1 MYRAFKFR
9 GYLRDPRFESRIY
22 KISNGFLK
30 TLYPTVSFI
39 AGLNLNWLGS
49 VRQATDGWIIKMD
62 RPRLLPPF
70 SPQEEPSEEEKLG
83 GKKTLCASQC
93 QAKLPAGK
101 NALGPGV
108 EPQG

>member
-30 TLYPTVSFI
+30 TLYSTVSFI

-70 SPQEEPSEEEKLG
+70 SPRPSEEEKLG
-83 GKKTLCASQC
+83 GKKTLRASQC

>member
-1 MYRAFKFR
+1 
-9 GYLRDPRFESRIY
+9 
-22 KISNGFLK
+22 
-30 TLYPTVSFI
+30 
-39 AGLNLNWLGS
+39 
-49 VRQATDGWIIKMD
+49 MD

-83 GKKTLCASQC
+83 GKKTLRASQC